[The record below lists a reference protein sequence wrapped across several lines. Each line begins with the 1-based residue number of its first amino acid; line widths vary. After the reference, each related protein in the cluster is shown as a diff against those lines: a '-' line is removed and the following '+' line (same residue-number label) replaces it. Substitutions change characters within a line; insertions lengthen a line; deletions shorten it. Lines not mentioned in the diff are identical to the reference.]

1 MDITGIKEGK
11 DGTLWIST
19 RKQGVYNVI
28 VSPGLTFEEKKIRNL
43 TAQTDGLINDNIG
56 AICVDDSGL
65 VWMGSQEGDV
75 FTYDPQT
82 KKVENLSNMFDMLEE
97 GIYNIIMDQLGHIWI
112 STNKRVVEYDP
123 KNGGIMDYSTMGD
136 VTVNSFYA

>member
-82 KKVENLSNMFDMLEE
+82 KRWK
-97 GIYNIIMDQLGHIWI
+97 IYPICLICLKKAFIIL
-112 STNKRVVEYDP
+112 
-123 KNGGIMDYSTMGD
+123 
-136 VTVNSFYA
+136 

>member
-43 TAQTDGLINDNIG
+43 TAQTDGLINDN
-56 AICVDDSGL
+56 
-65 VWMGSQEGDV
+65 M
-75 FTYDPQT
+75 
-82 KKVENLSNMFDMLEE
+82 
-97 GIYNIIMDQLGHIWI
+97 
-112 STNKRVVEYDP
+112 
-123 KNGGIMDYSTMGD
+123 
-136 VTVNSFYA
+136 